1 MIIYF
6 IVLGVLGIGSLIDIL
21 NSNEKIKKI
30 LYIFLILILIIFFGT
45 RGYLGYDWYSY
56 KPNFEKTDNIL
67 QLFSGNY
74 KTIFSSGYELGFQ
87 LYSSV
92 IKAFSS
98 NYLVFNFVNTV
109 TDFLLIYFI
118 FKRYSKYPIFVLFL
132 YFGIHGIALEIDMMR
147 NIKSILLFLCS
158 IEYIEN
164 RKLLTFIALNMFG
177 MMFHSSSIIYF
188 PMYFILNIKW
198 NRKLILGL
206 FVLGN
211 IYYISNMRLII
222 NGIRIF
228 SGYFPGGIGQK
239 IAGYISIIPS
249 DFPLGFSA
257 FYIERIAVFLLVY
270 FAGRHL
276 ISKKY
281 GNIFLNSTYISVFI
295 FLFTSELSVISL
307 RVGILFVYSYWF
319 IIPMLIEKTMA
330 PAAKIAVILLAAFIC
345 CFRVNNQLNFI
356 GNRDIYIYENIFFK
370 NRSADEKWEKVEE
383 AAKYKNEGHGK
394 EISLLF

>member
-1 MIIYF
+1 MMIYF
-6 IVLGVLGIGSLIDIL
+6 IILGILGIGSLVDVLIL
-21 NSNEKIKKI
+21 NEKIKKM
-30 LYIFLILILIIFFGT
+30 LYIFFILMLIVFFGT

-56 KPNFEKTDNIL
+56 KPNFEKTDDIL
-67 QLFSGNY
+67 QVFSGNY
-74 KTIFSSGYELGFQ
+74 KSIFYSGYEFGFQ

-98 NYLVFNFVNTV
+98 DYFVFNFFNTV

-118 FKRYSKYPIFVLFL
+118 FKRYSKYPIFALFL

-158 IEYIEN
+158 IKYIKE
-164 RKLLTFIALNMFG
+164 RKPVVFIALNILG
-177 MMFHSSSIIYF
+177 MMFHSSSVIYF

-198 NRKLILGL
+198 NRKFILGL
-206 FVLGN
+206 FILGN
-211 IYYISNMRLII
+211 IYYLSNFRLIV
-222 NGIRIF
+222 NGIRAF
-228 SGYFPGGIGQK
+228 SGYLPGGIGQK

-249 DFPLGFSA
+249 DFPLGFSI

-270 FAGRHL
+270 FLGSNL

-307 RVGILFVYSYWF
+307 RIGILFVYSYWF
-319 IIPMLIEKTMA
+319 IIPMLIEKAMA
-330 PAAKIAVILLAAFIC
+330 PAVKMAVIFVGVFIC
-345 CFRVNNQLNFI
+345 CFRTNNQLNFI

-370 NRSADEKWEKVEE
+370 HRSADEKWQKVEE
-383 AAKYKNEGHGK
+383 AAKYKKQGHGK

>member
-1 MIIYF
+1 MMIYF
-6 IVLGVLGIGSLIDIL
+6 IILGILGIGSLVD
-21 NSNEKIKKI
+21 
-30 LYIFLILILIIFFGT
+30 ILILNERVKKVLYILSILMLVVFFGT

-67 QLFSGNY
+67 QVLSGNY
-74 KTIFSSGYELGFQ
+74 KNIFYSGYEIGFQ
-87 LYSSV
+87 LYSSIV
-92 IKAFSS
+92 KAFSS

-158 IEYIEN
+158 IKYIED
-164 RKLLTFIALNMFG
+164 RKPIVFIALNVLG
-177 MMFHSSSIIYF
+177 MMFHSSSLIYF
-188 PMYFILNIKW
+188 PMYFILNVKW
-198 NRKLILGL
+198 NRKFIMGL

-211 IYYISNMRLII
+211 IYYISNVRLII
-222 NGIRIF
+222 NGVRMF
-228 SGYFPGGIGQK
+228 GSYLPGGIGQK
-239 IAGYISIIPS
+239 IAGYLSIIPG
-249 DFPLGFSA
+249 DFPLGFSL
-257 FYIERIAVFLLVY
+257 FYVERIVIFLLVY
-270 FAGRHL
+270 FAGYQLMNKR
-276 ISKKY
+276 Y
-281 GNIFLNSTYISVFI
+281 GNIFLNSIYISVFM

-307 RVGILFVYSYWF
+307 RIGILFIYSYWF

-345 CFRVNNQLNFI
+345 YFRVNNQLNFI

-370 NRSADEKWEKVEE
+370 HRSADEKWEKVEE